1 MELEQIKIKS
11 TEVLRSI
18 TSTVGVKALSF
29 QPKILL
35 LCLNMHPSL
44 ERNVEMM
51 LKVRFII
58 PSSFGPTYPS
68 RVYEEN
74 ISSVIM

>member
-29 QPKILL
+29 QPKFSTQD
-35 LCLNMHPSL
+35 PASL
-44 ERNVEMM
+44 FKHASKPRKKRGNDVE
-51 LKVRFII
+51 
-58 PSSFGPTYPS
+58 G
-68 RVYEEN
+68 
-74 ISSVIM
+74 